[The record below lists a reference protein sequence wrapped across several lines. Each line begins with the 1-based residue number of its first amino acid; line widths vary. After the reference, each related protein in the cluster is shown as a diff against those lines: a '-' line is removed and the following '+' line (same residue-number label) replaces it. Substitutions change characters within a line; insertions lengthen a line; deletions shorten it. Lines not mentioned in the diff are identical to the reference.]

1 MSCFSLQVHMTSVAV
16 TCLDE
21 NRLEVEAY
29 HVSSNLICSRLC
41 CPVFVIRKAIVAQ
54 SMFA

>member
-1 MSCFSLQVHMTSVAV
+1 MSCFSLQIHMTSVAV

-21 NRLEVEAY
+21 KRLEVEAY